1 MGINANMQANTS
13 GNVNLVNT
21 TAIARPASATKKER
35 PWMKRNKSWK
45 FTEIFWL
52 KVKTCETRKKKKKED
67 EMKG

>member
-13 GNVNLVNT
+13 GNVNGVNA
-21 TAIARPASATKKER
+21 TAIATPVSATKKER